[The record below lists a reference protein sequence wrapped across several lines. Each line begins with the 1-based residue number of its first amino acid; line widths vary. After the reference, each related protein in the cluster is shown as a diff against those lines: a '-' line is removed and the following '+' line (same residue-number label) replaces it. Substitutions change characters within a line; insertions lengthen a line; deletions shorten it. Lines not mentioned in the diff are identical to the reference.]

1 MASRF
6 DTYFQTSGFTQL
18 LAEFGEPVVCYFAGG
33 GSRSINAIIE
43 RNPPAIFDQAGNPM
57 QIDITIR
64 IRRHATSGV
73 LSNEVN
79 RGRDYVDLKRY
90 VDDSGSTRFTVVRK
104 LSDDAGVLTLALSSS
119 GGA

>member
-6 DTYFQTSGFTQL
+6 DTYFQTSGFVGL
-18 LAEFGEPVVCYFAGG
+18 LAEFGEPVVYFFAGG
-33 GSRSINAIIE
+33 GSRSVSAILE

-57 QIDITIR
+57 QIEIVMR
-64 IRRHATSGV
+64 VRRHAVKGV

-79 RGRDYVDLKRY
+79 RGLDSVEILRR
-90 VDDSGSTRFTVVRK
+90 VDDSAATRYTVVRK
-104 LSDDAGVLTLALSSS
+104 LAEDSGVITLALSGS